1 MFQPTYR
8 VLKVVLKAGLIL
20 IVGLAIW
27 VLAGTVWSA
36 IQPHH
41 AVPVTE
47 HAGLTIQQVR
57 ALASLVTTR
66 VTLVDVITT
75 EIAGVGGSMS
85 AILVIRGDAE
95 IAFDLEQARFTQ
107 IDLPGRQATLAL
119 PPPKVVQARVD
130 HEHTTLRG
138 VQRHGLWMLMRLDG
152 VHQQLVDSGL
162 REAQQAIEKGA
173 NDQAIMATARQHAR
187 QVLEAFANSA
197 GWQLTIRWDVPPEKP

>member
-1 MFQPTYR
+1 MFQSTYR
-8 VLKVVLKAGLIL
+8 FLKVGLI
-20 IVGLAIW
+20 IIIGLSIW
-27 VLAGTVWSA
+27 VVAGTVWSA
-36 IQPHH
+36 LQPHH

-47 HAGLTIQQVR
+47 HAGMTIQRVR
-57 ALASLVTTR
+57 ALAALVTTR
-66 VTLVDVITT
+66 VTLVDAITT
-75 EIAGVGGSMS
+75 EITGFGGSMS

-95 IAFDLEQARFTQ
+95 IAFDLEQARFTE
-107 IDLPGRQATLAL
+107 IDPHARQATLAL

-138 VQRHGLWMLMRLDG
+138 VERHGLWMLMRLDG

-162 REAQQAIEKGA
+162 REAQQAVEKGA
-173 NDQAIMATARQHAR
+173 NDPAIMVTAREHAR